1 MAVSRLPNGV
11 VQGEMAGLPL
21 LQPGTGSMTES
32 PDLTAVFDH
41 IERNRSAFLDRL
53 IDYLRHP
60 SISAQNIGITE
71 VGQLLVGMLTG
82 IGLETSLMPTKG
94 HPMVVGRWQK
104 APGKPTVI
112 LYGHYDV
119 QPPEP
124 LDKWISPPFE
134 PTIRDGRLYARGVG
148 DNKGQHFAQILAIE
162 SHLKVHGTLP
172 CNVILLLEG
181 EEEIGSPHIADFV
194 RANRDLL
201 QADLSVTADGPRHA
215 SGAAALKFGSRG
227 VVSFELRC
235 RHASRDVHSGNFGG
249 VVPNPI
255 WTLVHL
261 LGTMKNAAGEIT
273 IEGFHD
279 GVEPPA
285 PEELAAI
292 ERLPLD
298 VEAEKASLGLTRL
311 DAPADRPFYDRLCFQ
326 PTLTINGFHGGYGGP
341 GTKTVL
347 PNEAFVKCDIRL
359 VHDQDPQDILRKV
372 AAHVARHAP
381 EVEFVAADM
390 GMQPSKT
397 PIASPFTAPLVRAF
411 VAAQGVEPL
420 LVPAGFG
427 SLPNYVFT
435 KILGI
440 PAFGTPYANPDEANH
455 APNENLEL
463 DCFYSG
469 IRTGAAVLHELGR

>member
-1 MAVSRLPNGV
+1 MASSDTL
-11 VQGEMAGLPL
+11 A
-21 LQPGTGSMTES
+21 
-32 PDLTAVFDH
+32 AVFDH
-41 IERNRSAFLDRL
+41 IEANRAPFLDRL

-60 SISAQNIGITE
+60 SISAENIGIAE
-71 VGQLLVGMLTG
+71 VGELLVKMLTD
-82 IGLETSLMPTKG
+82 IGLETELVPTEG
-94 HPMVVGRWQK
+94 HPMVIGRWEK
-104 APGKPTVI
+104 APGKPTVL

-119 QPPEP
+119 QPPDP
-124 LDKWISPPFE
+124 LDKWLSPPFE

-148 DNKGQHFAQILAIE
+148 DNKGQHFAQMMAIE

-194 RANRDLL
+194 RANKDKLR
-201 QADLSVTADGPRHA
+201 ADLAVTADGPRHA
-215 SGAAALKFGSRG
+215 SGAAAIKFGSRG
-227 VVSFELRC
+227 VISFDLRC
-235 RHASRDVHSGNFGG
+235 RHANRDVHSGNFGG

-273 IEGFHD
+273 IAGLHD
-279 GVEPPA
+279 DIEPPT

-292 ERLPLD
+292 ERLPRAA
-298 VEAEKASLGLTRL
+298 EAVKQSLGLDRL
-311 DAPADRPFYDRLCFQ
+311 DAPADRPFYERLCFR

-359 VHDQDPQDILRKV
+359 VEAQDPEDILRKV
-372 AAHVARHAP
+372 ADHVAKHAP
-381 EVEFVAADM
+381 QVEFIAQDR

-397 PIASPFTAPLVRAF
+397 PIASPFTTPLRQAF
-411 VAAQGVEPL
+411 VKAQGEEPL
-420 LVPAGFG
+420 LIPAGFG
-427 SLPNYVFT
+427 SLPGYVFT

-440 PAFGTPYANPDEANH
+440 PAFVTPYANPDEANH
-455 APNENLEL
+455 APNENLTL

-469 IRTGAAVLHELGR
+469 LRTGAALLHELGQSPAR

>member
-1 MAVSRLPNGV
+1 MASSDAL
-11 VQGEMAGLPL
+11 A
-21 LQPGTGSMTES
+21 
-32 PDLTAVFDH
+32 AVFEH
-41 IERNRSAFLDRL
+41 IETNRDSFLQRL
-53 IDYLRHP
+53 IAYLRHP
-60 SISAQNIGITE
+60 SISAENIGIAE
-71 VGQLLVGMLTG
+71 VGSLLVEMLTG
-82 IGLETSLMPTKG
+82 IGLEAGLVATKG
-94 HPMVVGRWQK
+94 HPMVVARWEK
-104 APGKPTVI
+104 APGKPTVL

-119 QPPEP
+119 QPPDP
-124 LDKWISPPFE
+124 LDKWLSPPFE

-194 RANRDLL
+194 RANKDALK
-201 QADLSVTADGPRHA
+201 ADLAVTADGPRHA
-215 SGAAALKFGSRG
+215 SGAAAIKFGSRG

-261 LGTMKNAAGEIT
+261 LGTMKNAGGEIT
-273 IEGFHD
+273 IAGFHD
-279 GVEPPA
+279 GIEPPSS
-285 PEELAAI
+285 EEVAAI

-298 VEAEKASLGLTRL
+298 VEAVQKSLGLARL
-311 DAPADRPFYDRLCFQ
+311 DAPAERSFYERLCFR
-326 PTLTINGFHGGYGGP
+326 PTLTINGFHGGYGGI

-347 PNEAFVKCDIRL
+347 PNEAFVKCDVRL
-359 VHDQDPQDILRKV
+359 VEAQDPEDILRKI
-372 AAHVARHAP
+372 ASHVAKHAP
-381 EVEFVAADM
+381 EVAFIAADR

-397 PIASPFTAPLVRAF
+397 PIASSFTAVLRRAF

-420 LVPAGFG
+420 LIPAGFG
-427 SLPNYVFT
+427 SLPGYVFT

-440 PAFGTPYANPDEANH
+440 PAFVTPYANPDEANH
-455 APNENLEL
+455 APNENLTL

-469 IRTGAAVLHELGR
+469 LRTGAALLHELGRE

>member
-1 MAVSRLPNGV
+1 MA
-11 VQGEMAGLPL
+11 A
-21 LQPGTGSMTES
+21 T
-32 PDLTAVFDH
+32 DLAAVFDH
-41 IERNRSAFLDRL
+41 IDRNRDAFLDRL
-53 IDYLRHP
+53 IDYVRHP
-60 SISAQNIGITE
+60 SISAQDIGITE
-71 VGQLLVGMLTG
+71 VAALLVEMLTG
-82 IGLETSLMPTKG
+82 MGLETEALPTAK
-94 HPMVVGRWQK
+94 HPMIVARWEK
-104 APGKPTVI
+104 APGKPTVL

-119 QPPEP
+119 QPPDP

-148 DNKGQHFAQILAIE
+148 DNKGQHLAQILAIE
-162 SHLKVHGTLP
+162 SHLKVHGRLP

-194 RANRDLL
+194 RAHGDKLK
-201 QADLSVTADGPRHA
+201 ADLSITADGPRHT
-215 SGAAALKFGSRG
+215 SGAAAIKFGSRG

-235 RHASRDVHSGNFGG
+235 RHATRDVHSGNFGG

-279 GVEPPA
+279 GVQPPE
-285 PEELAAI
+285 PEERAAI
-292 ERLPLD
+292 ARLPLD
-298 VEAEKASLGLTRL
+298 VEAVKASLGLARL

-347 PNEAFVKCDIRL
+347 PCEAFVKCDIRL
-359 VHDQDPQDILRKV
+359 VHDQDPDDILRKV
-372 AAHVARHAP
+372 GAHVAKHAP
-381 EVEFVAADM
+381 EVEFVTFDM

-397 PIASPFTAPLVRAF
+397 PISSPYTEKLVRAF
-411 VAAQGVEPL
+411 VAAQGDEPL
-420 LVPAGFG
+420 LIPAGFG
-427 SLPNYVFT
+427 SLPGYVFT

-440 PAFGTPYANPDEANH
+440 PAFVTPYANPDEANH
-455 APNENLEL
+455 APNENLTL
-463 DCFYSG
+463 DCFHSG
-469 IRTGAAVLHELGR
+469 IRTGAAVLHELGQ

>member
-1 MAVSRLPNGV
+1 
-11 VQGEMAGLPL
+11 
-21 LQPGTGSMTES
+21 MTAS

-162 SHLKVHGTLP
+162 SHLKVHGALP

-194 RANRDLL
+194 RANRELL

-285 PEELAAI
+285 PEELEAI

-469 IRTGAAVLHELGR
+469 IRTGAAVLHELGRDT

>member
-1 MAVSRLPNGV
+1 
-11 VQGEMAGLPL
+11 
-21 LQPGTGSMTES
+21 MTAS
-32 PDLTAVFDH
+32 DSLTAVLDH
-41 IERNRSAFLDRL
+41 IDRNRDGFLDRL
-53 IDYLRHP
+53 IDYVRHP
-60 SISAQNIGITE
+60 SISAQDIGIAE
-71 VGQLLVGMLTG
+71 VGQLLVGMLTE
-82 IGLETSLMPTKG
+82 IGLETELLPTKG
-94 HPMVVGRWQK
+94 HPMVLARWEK
-104 APGKPTVI
+104 APGKPTVL

-119 QPPEP
+119 QPPDP

-148 DNKGQHFAQILAIE
+148 DNKGQHLAQILAIE

-194 RANRDLL
+194 RANRDKL
-201 QADLSVTADGPRHA
+201 QADLSITADGPRHA
-215 SGAAALKFGSRG
+215 SGAAAIKFGSRG

-235 RHASRDVHSGNFGG
+235 RHAVRDVHSGNFGG

-255 WTLVHL
+255 WTLVQL
-261 LGTMKNAAGEIT
+261 LATMKNAHGEIT

-279 GVEPPA
+279 TVEPPE
-285 PEELAAI
+285 PEEIAAI

-298 VEAEKASLGLTRL
+298 VEAVKRSLGLTRL

-347 PNEAFVKCDIRL
+347 PCEAFVKCDIRL
-359 VHDQDPQDILRKV
+359 VHDQDPEDILRKV
-372 AAHVARHAP
+372 AAHVAKHAP
-381 EVEFVAADM
+381 EVELVSSDM

-397 PIASPFTAPLVRAF
+397 PISSPYTAPLVRAF
-411 VAAQGVEPL
+411 VAAQGAEPL
-420 LVPAGFG
+420 LIPAGFG
-427 SLPNYVFT
+427 SLPGYVFT

-440 PAFGTPYANPDEANH
+440 PAFVTPYANPDEANH
-455 APNENLEL
+455 APNENLTLE
-463 DCFYSG
+463 CFHSG
-469 IRTGAAVLHELGR
+469 IRTGAAVLHELGK

>member
-1 MAVSRLPNGV
+1 
-11 VQGEMAGLPL
+11 
-21 LQPGTGSMTES
+21 MTAS

-162 SHLKVHGTLP
+162 SHLKVHGALP

-194 RANRDLL
+194 RANRELL

-285 PEELAAI
+285 PEELEAI

-347 PNEAFVKCDIRL
+347 PCEALVKCDIRL
-359 VHDQDPQDILRKV
+359 VHDQDPADILRKV

-455 APNENLEL
+455 APNENLMLE
-463 DCFYSG
+463 CFYSG
-469 IRTGAAVLHELGR
+469 IRTGAAVLHELGT

>member
-1 MAVSRLPNGV
+1 MASSDAL
-11 VQGEMAGLPL
+11 A
-21 LQPGTGSMTES
+21 
-32 PDLTAVFDH
+32 AVFEH
-41 IERNRSAFLDRL
+41 IETNRVAFLDRL
-53 IDYLRHP
+53 VAYLRHP
-60 SISAQNIGITE
+60 SISAENIGIAE
-71 VGQLLVGMLTG
+71 VAALLVDMLTD
-82 IGLETSLMPTKG
+82 IGLETSLVPTVG
-94 HPMVVGRWQK
+94 HPMVVARWEK
-104 APGKPTVI
+104 APGKPTVL

-119 QPPEP
+119 QPPDP
-124 LDKWISPPFE
+124 LDKWLSPPFE

-162 SHLKVHGTLP
+162 SHLEVHGTLP

-194 RANRDLL
+194 RANKDVLK
-201 QADLSVTADGPRHA
+201 ADLAVTADGPRHA
-215 SGAAALKFGSRG
+215 SGVAAIKFGSRG

-261 LGTMKNAAGEIT
+261 LGTMKNAGGEIT
-273 IEGFHD
+273 IAGFHD
-279 GVEPPA
+279 GIEPPSS
-285 PEELAAI
+285 EEVAAI

-298 VEAEKASLGLTRL
+298 VEAVQKSLGLARL
-311 DAPADRPFYDRLCFQ
+311 DAPEERPFYERLCFR
-326 PTLTINGFHGGYGGP
+326 PTLTINGFHGGYGGI

-347 PNEAFVKCDIRL
+347 PNEAFVKCDVRL
-359 VHDQDPQDILRKV
+359 VEAQDPEDILRKI
-372 AAHVARHAP
+372 ARHVAEHAP
-381 EVEFVAADM
+381 EVEFIAADM

-397 PIASPFTAPLVRAF
+397 PIASPFTAVLRRAF

-420 LVPAGFG
+420 LIPAGFG
-427 SLPNYVFT
+427 SLPGYVFT

-440 PAFGTPYANPDEANH
+440 PAFVTPYANPDEANH
-455 APNENLEL
+455 APNENLTL

-469 IRTGAAVLHELGR
+469 LRTGAALLHELGRSQAP

>member
-1 MAVSRLPNGV
+1 MASSDAL
-11 VQGEMAGLPL
+11 A
-21 LQPGTGSMTES
+21 
-32 PDLTAVFDH
+32 AVFEH
-41 IERNRSAFLDRL
+41 IETNRVAFLDRL
-53 IDYLRHP
+53 VAYLRHP
-60 SISAQNIGITE
+60 SISAENIGIAE
-71 VGQLLVGMLTG
+71 VGALLVDMLTD
-82 IGLETSLMPTKG
+82 IGLETNLVPTVG
-94 HPMVVGRWQK
+94 HPMVVARWEK
-104 APGKPTVI
+104 APGKPTVL

-119 QPPEP
+119 QPPDP
-124 LDKWISPPFE
+124 LDKWLSPPFE

-162 SHLKVHGTLP
+162 SHLEVHGTLP

-194 RANRDLL
+194 RANKDVLK
-201 QADLSVTADGPRHA
+201 ADLAVTADGPRHA
-215 SGAAALKFGSRG
+215 SGAAAIKFGSRG

-273 IEGFHD
+273 IAGFHD
-279 GVEPPA
+279 GIEPPS
-285 PEELAAI
+285 PEEVAAI

-298 VEAEKASLGLTRL
+298 VEAVQKSLGLARL
-311 DAPADRPFYDRLCFQ
+311 DAPAERPFYERLCFR
-326 PTLTINGFHGGYGGP
+326 PTLTINGFHGGYGGI

-347 PNEAFVKCDIRL
+347 PNEAFVKCDVRL
-359 VHDQDPQDILRKV
+359 VEAQDPEDILRKI
-372 AAHVARHAP
+372 ARHVAKHAP
-381 EVEFVAADM
+381 EVEFIAADK

-397 PIASPFTAPLVRAF
+397 PIASSFTAVLRRAF

-420 LVPAGFG
+420 LIPAGFG
-427 SLPNYVFT
+427 SLPGYVFT

-440 PAFGTPYANPDEANH
+440 PAFVTPYANPDEANH
-455 APNENLEL
+455 APNENLTL

-469 IRTGAAVLHELGR
+469 LRTGAALLHELGRSQAP

>member
-1 MAVSRLPNGV
+1 
-11 VQGEMAGLPL
+11 
-21 LQPGTGSMTES
+21 MTS
-32 PDLTAVFDH
+32 SDTLAAVFQH
-41 IERNRSAFLDRL
+41 IETNRSAFLDRL
-53 IDYLRHP
+53 IAYLRHP
-60 SISAQNIGITE
+60 SISAENIGIAE
-71 VGQLLVGMLTG
+71 VGALLVEMLTG
-82 IGLETSLMPTKG
+82 IGLDTSLVPTDG
-94 HPMVVGRWQK
+94 HPMVVARWQK
-104 APGKPTVI
+104 APGKPTVL

-119 QPPEP
+119 QPPDP
-124 LDKWISPPFE
+124 LDKWLSPPFE
-134 PTIRDGRLYARGVG
+134 PTIRDGRIYARGVG

-181 EEEIGSPHIADFV
+181 EEEIGSPNIAGFV
-194 RANRDLL
+194 EANKALL
-201 QADLSVTADGPRHA
+201 DADLAVTADGPRHA
-215 SGAAALKFGSRG
+215 SGAAAIKFGSRG

-261 LGTMKNAAGEIT
+261 LGTMKNADGEIT
-273 IEGFHD
+273 IAGLHD
-279 GVEPPA
+279 DIEAPT

-292 ERLPLD
+292 ARLPLD
-298 VEAEKASLGLTRL
+298 IEAVQRSLGLARL
-311 DAPADRPFYDRLCFQ
+311 DAPADRPFYERLCFR

-359 VHDQDPQDILRKV
+359 VEAQDPQDILRKV
-372 AAHVARHAP
+372 AAHVAEHAP
-381 EVEFVAADM
+381 EVEFVAADS

-397 PIASPFTAPLVRAF
+397 PIASPFTAPLRRAF

-420 LVPAGFG
+420 LIPAGFG
-427 SLPNYVFT
+427 SLPGYVFT
-435 KILGI
+435 KLLGI
-440 PAFGTPYANPDEANH
+440 PAFVTPYANPDEANH
-455 APNENLEL
+455 APNENLTL

-469 IRTGAAVLHELGR
+469 VRTGAALLHELGRIEAP

>member
-1 MAVSRLPNGV
+1 MAAS
-11 VQGEMAGLPL
+11 
-21 LQPGTGSMTES
+21 
-32 PDLTAVFDH
+32 DLTAVFDH
-41 IERNRSAFLDRL
+41 IDRNRDAFLDRL
-53 IDYLRHP
+53 IAYLRHP
-60 SISAQNIGITE
+60 SISAQNIGIAE
-71 VGQLLVGMLTG
+71 VGQLLVGMLTD

-162 SHLKVHGTLP
+162 SHLKVHGALP

-201 QADLSVTADGPRHA
+201 KADLSVTADGPRHA

-285 PEELAAI
+285 PEEMAAI

-298 VEAEKASLGLTRL
+298 VEAVKASLGLTRL
-311 DAPADRPFYDRLCFQ
+311 DAPEDRPFYDRLCFQ

-455 APNENLEL
+455 APNENLML
-463 DCFYSG
+463 DCFHSG
-469 IRTGAAVLHELGR
+469 IRTGAAVLYELGRQDG